1 MNDETK
7 NYPETKV
14 YYDGSHYIGIPQENY
29 PHGKGSKRQSAAIP
43 TPEQSER
50 KAKFETAYRESQSLS
65 GKDRKKYIAEKL
77 QCEFETD
84 EQAKEYTAQNL
95 ERKRNNAAK
104 RYGDNITE
112 LYGTMPNRKRQRKNL
127 KLFTQI
133 VVRFRFFLGG
143 AVVT

>member
-1 MNDETK
+1 MNDENK

-14 YYDGSHYIGIPQENY
+14 YYDGSHNIGIPQENY
-29 PHGKGSKRQSAAIP
+29 SHGKGSKRQSAAIP

-50 KAKFETAYRESQSLS
+50 KAKFETAYKESMSLPKRE
-65 GKDRKKYIAEKL
+65 RKKYIAEKL
-77 QCEFETD
+77 QGDFETA
-84 EQAKEYTAQNL
+84 EQTKEYVTQNL

-133 VVRFRFFLGG
+133 VVRFRFLL
-143 AVVT
+143 AE